1 MVKVSSKDSQLV
13 IEVEDDGHG
22 IAEQDREWVLQRGTR
37 GDTLK
42 GGQGI
47 GLAVSVDIVSSYKG
61 EINVGKSELGG
72 ASIRV
77 SFKV

>member
-1 MVKVSSKDSQLV
+1 MVKVSSRDSLLDIQV
-13 IEVEDDGHG
+13 QDDGDG

-42 GGQGI
+42 SGQGI
-47 GLAVSVDIVSSYKG
+47 GLAVTVDIVSSYQG
-61 EINVGKSELGG
+61 EISVGKSELGG

-77 SFKV
+77 SFQM